1 MRSRLPGVII
11 IGACLILSSIAF
23 GIFFYQSRLPGKTIR
38 VVGAATRRMG
48 SDIIKWRLTI
58 MRHVPVDGLKNGYTQ
73 IGGDQKT
80 FKALLK
86 RNGIDPG
93 DLKVQ
98 PVNTNEV
105 YGPQGGGPTGYNVMQ
120 SYYLISRD
128 LVTIESL
135 ALNPGVLSDQSLII
149 QSSNLEYYSSK
160 LNEIKRAL
168 LFAATSDARGRAEE
182 IAKSTGDRIDNIESA
197 RTGVFQITEPYSTE
211 VSDYGVYNTS
221 TKEKDITVT
230 VNVVFKLR

>member
-1 MRSRLPGVII
+1 
-11 IGACLILSSIAF
+11 
-23 GIFFYQSRLPGKTIR
+23 
-38 VVGAATRRMG
+38 
-48 SDIIKWRLTI
+48 
-58 MRHVPVDGLKNGYTQ
+58 
-73 IGGDQKT
+73 
-80 FKALLK
+80 
-86 RNGIDPG
+86 
-93 DLKVQ
+93 
-98 PVNTNEV
+98 
-105 YGPQGGGPTGYNVMQ
+105 MQ

-211 VSDYGVYNTS
+211 VSDYGIYNTS

-230 VNVVFKLR
+230 VNVVFTLK